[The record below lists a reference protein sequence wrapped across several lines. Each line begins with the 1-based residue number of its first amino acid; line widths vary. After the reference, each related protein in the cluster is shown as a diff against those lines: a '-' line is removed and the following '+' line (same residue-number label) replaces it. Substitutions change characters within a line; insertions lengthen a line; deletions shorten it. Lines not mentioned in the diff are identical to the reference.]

1 MYDGNFS
8 AELFK
13 PKAPKDVI
21 LLANGAG
28 FMVGQDQ
35 YHSHLK
41 VATEIKEVGIIFI
54 FVADGFMIDAETDL
68 SWIWG
73 SQ

>member
-1 MYDGNFS
+1 MYDGNLS

-13 PKAPKDVI
+13 PNAPEDDI
-21 LLANGAG
+21 QLANGAG
-28 FMVGQDQ
+28 FVVGQDQ

-54 FVADGFMIDAETDL
+54 FVTDGFMIDAETDL
-68 SWIWG
+68 S
-73 SQ
+73 